1 MRKSFRIWPPNE
13 PGAIIRLAVAVLI
26 AANLVAGYFVL
37 RPIGG
42 SPEDLRAQVAEQR
55 VQLRQ
60 RQSTIGRTR
69 LFATKIEA
77 GRTEGDEFMDD
88 YFLPRRVAYSTIL
101 DELNQAATDS
111 HLTPKEAAFASEP
124 IEGSDTLTMMQI
136 SANYEGSYANLIHFI
151 NLIDKSESLLI
162 IEGLNATPQ
171 QGSGTLNVTLKLDTF
186 VREDG
191 SAPTSS
197 PQTGSP
203 QTASPQKGPAL

>member
-13 PGAIIRLAVAVLI
+13 PGAIIRLLVAVLI
-26 AANLVAGYFVL
+26 LANLAAGYFVL

-42 SPEDLRAQVAEQR
+42 SPEELRNQVADLR

-60 RQSTIGRTR
+60 RQSTIARTR

-77 GRTEGDEFMDD
+77 GRSQGDEFMDD
-88 YFLPRRVAYSTIL
+88 YFLPRRIAYSSVL
-101 DELNQAATDS
+101 AELNQAAVTS
-111 HLTPKEAAFASEP
+111 HLKPKEAAFATEP

-136 SANYEGSYANLIHFI
+136 SANFEGNYADLIRFI
-151 NLIDKSESLLI
+151 NLIDKSESLMI

-191 SAPTSS
+191 SA
-197 PQTGSP
+197 QN
-203 QTASPQKGPAL
+203 GPAPPGSAL

>member
-13 PGAIIRLAVAVLI
+13 AGAIIRLAVAVLI

-42 SPEDLRAQVAEQR
+42 SPEELRNQVAEMR

-60 RQSTIGRTR
+60 RQSNIGRTR

-77 GRTEGDEFMDD
+77 GRSEGDDFMDD
-88 YFLPRRVAYSTIL
+88 YFLPRRMAYSTVL
-101 DELNQAATDS
+101 AELNQAATRS
-111 HLTPKEAAFASEP
+111 NLKPKEAAFASEP

-136 SANYEGSYANLIHFI
+136 SANYEGSYADLIHFI
-151 NLIDKSESLLI
+151 NLIDKSDSLLI

-171 QGSGTLNVTLKLDTF
+171 QGSGMLNVTLKLDTF

-191 SAPTSS
+191 STL
-197 PQTGSP
+197 TGSP
-203 QTASPQKGPAL
+203 QGGPQAKSPAL